1 MHYHYHLPPSV
12 KQRREINNQIRSSVD
27 EVYHMVLTFCLSV
40 KFSDPFMPCSCSC
53 SCSFWINLV
62 PRAFLRRGEG
72 GREESLASANHVN
85 FKTQKIECKKFLLGF
100 LIGGDSVTMMTM
112 TGTLWENPLTADRS
126 FNSFLNSSPL
136 ICKNAILSHP
146 TFLGV

>member
-1 MHYHYHLPPSV
+1 
-12 KQRREINNQIRSSVD
+12 
-27 EVYHMVLTFCLSV
+27 MVLTFCLSV

-53 SCSFWINLV
+53 SFWINLV
-62 PRAFLRRGEG
+62 PRAFLRREG

-85 FKTQKIECKKFLLGF
+85 FKTQKIGCKNFFLGLY
-100 LIGGDSVTMMTM
+100 
-112 TGTLWENPLTADRS
+112 
-126 FNSFLNSSPL
+126 